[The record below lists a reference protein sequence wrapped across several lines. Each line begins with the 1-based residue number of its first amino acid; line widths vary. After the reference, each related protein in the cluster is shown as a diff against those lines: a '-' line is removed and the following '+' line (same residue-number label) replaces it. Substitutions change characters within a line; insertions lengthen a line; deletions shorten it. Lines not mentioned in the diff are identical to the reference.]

1 MDRRGDFDVAD
12 IADTGDLTED
22 DNVREHL
29 VATTES
35 EPKEKIEFFVQMRSW
50 TARDMEELVVEAAAR
65 LLVGKF
71 GDNVL
76 GKDIQER
83 CKVLLTEK
91 ADAVLSGVTSEII
104 DQPLTPSFGD
114 KKPVTMREF
123 LGLYGREYLEQRV
136 GKYDGKV
143 GSSSYDTMPRM
154 AYLVSQHLNTKF
166 EKEMSAAVSKAVTE
180 IQMSVQAKLN
190 ATLESEKARVREAL
204 DKLAAPKAA

>member
-1 MDRRGDFDVAD
+1 VAD
-12 IADTGDLTED
+12 IIDTGDLSEEES
-22 DNVREHL
+22 VREHI
-29 VATTES
+29 VASEES
-35 EPKEKIEFFVQMRSW
+35 RPEEKIEFFVQMRSW

-71 GDNVL
+71 GDNAI

-83 CKVLLTEK
+83 CKVLLTQK

-136 GKYDGKV
+136 DKYDGKV
-143 GSSSYDTMPRM
+143 GSSSYDTVSRM
-154 AYLVSQHLNTKF
+154 AYLVSSHIDGKF
-166 EKEMSAAVSKAVTE
+166 EKEMSAAVNKAVTE
-180 IQMSVQAKLN
+180 IQMGVLAKLN

-204 DKLAAPKAA
+204 DKLAAPKTA